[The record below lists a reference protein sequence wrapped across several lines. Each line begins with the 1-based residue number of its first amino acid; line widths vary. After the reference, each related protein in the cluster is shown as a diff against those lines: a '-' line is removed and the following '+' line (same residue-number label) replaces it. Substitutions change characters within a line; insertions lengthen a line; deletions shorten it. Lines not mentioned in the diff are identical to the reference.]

1 MKYNIG
7 NITLLSSMTFFQ
19 FFTQGTWSMTLG
31 LVLEN
36 NHMASNIK
44 TAFFL
49 LGVATIVSPL
59 AVGYIS
65 DKISSPKAILAALY
79 LLNGLNFIFL
89 YISFHY
95 GNVNLVMGIVFL
107 TGILF
112 YPTIS
117 LVNSIT
123 FQNVSNE
130 KLFPIIRS
138 FGTLGF
144 IFSGFF
150 IGYYEIED
158 NHTLYLVAS
167 VFSVLMA
174 LISISGNLKLNVRRK
189 NVKDGFILGLRSV
202 WYSIKKGNSV
212 VIITCALLLMISQ
225 VSYSAY
231 IPIYLRH
238 LGFKSPTS
246 IMQLAIISELFLILS
261 LSLLLDKFKLKNILI
276 FGALAYFMRNILIV
290 SAEVYDFTVLIVVAL
305 IIQGVSW
312 VFFFITIDI
321 LFKNISSDKNNHQM
335 QGFKVFFINGI
346 GYSFAS
352 LVCGVAY
359 NNWVGVEVT
368 EGWVYFWSIPLV
380 TSIFSFGI
388 LIFTVKHRG

>member
-1 MKYNIG
+1 
-7 NITLLSSMTFFQ
+7 
-19 FFTQGTWSMTLG
+19 MTLG

-36 NHMASNIK
+36 NDMASNIK

-59 AVGYIS
+59 AIGYIS
-65 DKISSPKAILAALY
+65 DKFTSPKTILAALY

-89 YISFHY
+89 YISFYY
-95 GNVNLVMGIVFL
+95 GNINLVMGIVFM

-117 LVNSIT
+117 LMNSII
-123 FQNVSNE
+123 FQNISNE
-130 KLFPIIRS
+130 KLFPIIRT

-144 IFSGFF
+144 IFSGFV
-150 IGYYEIED
+150 IGYYGIED
-158 NHTLYLVAS
+158 NYILYLVAS
-167 VFSVLMA
+167 FFSVLMA
-174 LISISGNLKLNVRRK
+174 FISISGNLKLNVRRK
-189 NVKDGFILGLRSV
+189 NVKEGFILGLSSV
-202 WYSIKKGNSV
+202 WHSIKKGNSV
-212 VIITCALLLMISQ
+212 LIMICALLLMISQ

-238 LGFKSPTS
+238 IGFKSPTN
-246 IMQLAIISELFLILS
+246 IMQLAVISELFLIVS
-261 LSLLLDKFKLKNILI
+261 LSFMLDKFKLKNILI
-276 FGALAYFMRNILIV
+276 FGALAYLMRNILII
-290 SAEVYDFTVLIVVAL
+290 SAEVYGFTVLIVVAL

-312 VFFFITIDI
+312 VFFFITLDI
-321 LFKNISSDKNNHQM
+321 LLKKNSSDKNNHQM
-335 QGFKVFFINGI
+335 QAFKVFFINGI

-368 EGWVYFWSIPLV
+368 EGWIYFWVIPLV

>member
-1 MKYNIG
+1 
-7 NITLLSSMTFFQ
+7 
-19 FFTQGTWSMTLG
+19 MTLG

-65 DKISSPKAILAALY
+65 DKITSPKVILAVLY
-79 LLNGLNFIFL
+79 LLNGLNFILL
-89 YISFHY
+89 YISFNY
-95 GNVNLVMGIVFL
+95 GNINIVMGIVFL

-123 FQNVSNE
+123 FQNISNE

-144 IFSGFF
+144 IFSGFV

-158 NHTLYLVAS
+158 NHILYLVAS
-167 VFSVLMA
+167 FLSVLMA
-174 LISISGNLKLNVRRK
+174 LMSISGNLKLNVRRK
-189 NVKDGFILGLRSV
+189 NVKEGFILGLSSV

-212 VIITCALLLMISQ
+212 VIIICALLLMISQ

-246 IMQLAIISELFLILS
+246 IMQLAVISELFLIIS
-261 LSLLLDKFKLKNILI
+261 LSLFLDKFKLKNIII
-276 FGALAYFMRNILIV
+276 FGAIAYFMRNILIV

-305 IIQGVSW
+305 IIQGFSW
-312 VFFFITIDI
+312 VFFFIALDI
-321 LFKNISSDKNNHQM
+321 LLKNISSDKNNHQM
-335 QGFKVFFINGI
+335 QGFKIFFINGI

-352 LVCGVAY
+352 LVCGMAY
-359 NNWVGVEVT
+359 NNWVGVDVT
-368 EGWVYFWSIPLV
+368 EGWVYFWSIPMV
-380 TSIFSFGI
+380 TSIFALGI
-388 LIFTVKHRG
+388 LIFTVKHKG

>member
-246 IMQLAIISELFLILS
+246 IMQLAVISELFLILS

>member
-1 MKYNIG
+1 
-7 NITLLSSMTFFQ
+7 
-19 FFTQGTWSMTLG
+19 MTLG

-246 IMQLAIISELFLILS
+246 IMQLAVISELFLILS